1 MPDKDPDSPEEPA
14 RGCETNG
21 GKDSS
26 RLRMSLILE
35 RGVNG
40 IVCVIYFDVLNILG
54 SKKRCF
60 ILMARNKEILHG
72 HPPPL

>member
-14 RGCETNG
+14 GGCEANG

-26 RLRMSLILE
+26 RLWMSLILE

-54 SKKRCF
+54 SKKKCF
-60 ILMARNKEILHG
+60 ILMA
-72 HPPPL
+72 

>member
-1 MPDKDPDSPEEPA
+1 MPDKNPDSPEEPA

-54 SKKRCF
+54 SKKCF